1 MLYPNNYWVPA
12 YPESNRPWIYKMC
25 PFCHGIWANL
35 PWDIKYCPGCG
46 HYMLKNE
53 KTVKD
58 KPSDNFTFCV
68 ECVKA
73 MHCEKV
79 KKEYIDG
86 CKEGIAFYGS

>member
-1 MLYPNNYWVPA
+1 
-12 YPESNRPWIYKMC
+12 
-25 PFCHGIWANL
+25 
-35 PWDIKYCPGCG
+35 
-46 HYMLKNE
+46 MLKNE

-58 KPSDNFTFCV
+58 KPSENFTFCV

-86 CKEGIAFYGS
+86 CKEGIAYYGS